1 MHIDFVCQE
10 RLDPYVTRTNHIL
23 NAQINLAVYLLIVWI
38 GRQPALSRY
47 VRFSFQ
53 QAIILDV
60 ALVRRV

>member
-1 MHIDFVCQE
+1 MYKASPFV
-10 RLDPYVTRTNHIL
+10 
-23 NAQINLAVYLLIVWI
+23 NLAVYLLIVWI

-60 ALVRRV
+60 ALVRRVWIVSRCAGRILFSTLHVA